1 MQFTLND
8 LGIHH
13 RLSTAADG
21 EKVADFFLK
30 RGDYAAA
37 PDADIAFIDLYM
49 PRLNGIEVLQAITDG
64 KVWPVCVLTTS
75 ELEKQIVVE
84 RFKLDARCYIVK
96 PIDEYKLID
105 AFECFDHLKPIAA
118 EIRNRRGT
126 GRA

>member
-1 MQFTLND
+1 MEPTRYLEIFIADDSYAHIRLLQFTLND
-8 LGIHH
+8 LGIRH

-21 EKVADFFLK
+21 EKAVDFFLK

-37 PDADIAFIDLYM
+37 PDADIAFLDLYM

-84 RFKLDARCYIVK
+84 RFKLDAPLLHCEADR
-96 PIDEYKLID
+96 
-105 AFECFDHLKPIAA
+105 
-118 EIRNRRGT
+118 
-126 GRA
+126 